1 MHEKN
6 DMHKKS
12 GLFVYENDLQKGR
25 KLFMMLMKFNKHN
38 AMTQFIV
45 QKLPPISEV
54 ENVKILKELNL
65 ASRALGE
72 LRGEIKKI
80 PNSQILIDTIS
91 LQEAKDSNEVEN
103 IVTTD
108 DELYQASVEVE
119 NISQAAKEAQNY
131 ARALKLGFKIIKEK
145 GLLTT
150 NDIKKIQEIV
160 SPNHP
165 IRKIPGTVL
174 KNPKT
179 QEIVYTPPQN
189 HNEIVELMSNL
200 EKYINNPE
208 FHAVDALIKMPII
221 HYQFESIHPFYD
233 GNGRTGRILNM
244 LYLVQQALLDIP
256 VLYLSSYIIKNKSDY
271 YRLLQEVRTENN
283 WEEWIIWMLKGVE
296 ITAKETIIVVNN
308 IKLLMDEFK
317 QKIRANHKFYNHELI
332 NTLFK
337 HPYTKIEFVAGELN
351 IHRNT
356 ASTYLNALADD
367 ENHFLT
373 KVKIGKS
380 NYFINHRLLQILKNR

>member
-1 MHEKN
+1 
-6 DMHKKS
+6 
-12 GLFVYENDLQKGR
+12 
-25 KLFMMLMKFNKHN
+25 MKTEFEVT
-38 AMTQFIV
+38 M
-45 QKLPPISEV
+45 LPPAFDF
-54 ENVKILKELNL
+54 ENVTILKALNN

-108 DELYQASVEVE
+108 DELYQAVVEDDNV
-119 NISQAAKEAQNY
+119 SQAAKEAQNY
-131 ARALKLGFKIIKEK
+131 SKSLKLGFSIIKEK
-145 GLLTT
+145 GILTI

-179 QEIVYTPPQN
+179 QEVVFTPPQN
-189 HNEIVELMSNL
+189 HLEIIDLLSNL
-200 EKYINNPE
+200 EKYINDPQL
-208 FHAVDALIKMPII
+208 HDIDCLIKMPIV

-244 LYLVQQALLDIP
+244 LFLVHQNLLDIP
-256 VLYLSSYIIKNKSDY
+256 VLYLSSYIIKNKADY
-271 YRLLQEVRTENN
+271 YRLLQEVRTDNK
-283 WEEWIIWMLKGVE
+283 WEEWIVWMLKGVE
-296 ITAKETIIVVNN
+296 ITAKETIIVVSN
-308 IKLLMDEFK
+308 IKNLMDDYK
-317 QKIRANHKFYNHELI
+317 IKIRKNHKFYSHDLI
-332 NTLFK
+332 NILFK
-337 HPYTKIEFVAGELN
+337 NPYTKIDFLERELK
-351 IHRNT
+351 IHRHT
-356 ASTYLNALADD
+356 ARTYLNALADD
-367 ENHFLT
+367 ENKFLT

-380 NYFINHRLLQILKNR
+380 NYFINERLMQILKNR

>member
-1 MHEKN
+1 
-6 DMHKKS
+6 
-12 GLFVYENDLQKGR
+12 
-25 KLFMMLMKFNKHN
+25 MKTEFSI
-38 AMTQFIV
+38 AP
-45 QKLPPISEV
+45 LPPIYEV
-54 ENVKILKELNL
+54 ENLKILKALNA

-108 DELYQASVEVE
+108 DELYQSSIEFE
-119 NISQAAKEAQNY
+119 NVSQAAKEAQNY
-131 ARALKLGFKIIKEK
+131 AKALKLGFSMVKEK
-145 GLLTT
+145 GILTV

-165 IRKIPGTVL
+165 VRKVPGTVL

-179 QEIVYTPPQN
+179 QEVVFTPPQN
-189 HNEIVELMSNL
+189 YKDIVELLSNL
-200 EKYINNPE
+200 EIYINNSE
-208 FHAVDALIKMPII
+208 FHDIDGLIKMPIV

-244 LYLVQQALLDIP
+244 LFLVHQKLLDIP
-256 VLYLSSYIIKNKSDY
+256 VLYLSSYIIKNKADY

-283 WEEWIIWMLKGVE
+283 WEEWILWMLKGVE
-296 ITAKETIIVVNN
+296 LTSRNTIVVVNN
-308 IKLLMDEFK
+308 IKALMDDYK
-317 QKIRANHKFYNHELI
+317 IKIRSNHKFYSHDLI
-332 NTLFK
+332 NILFK
-337 HPYTKIEFVAGELN
+337 HPYTKIDFLERELK

-367 ENHFLT
+367 ENKFLT

-380 NYFINHRLLQILKNR
+380 NYFINEKLLQVLKNR